1 MGDQRAGFPQAES
14 HLAEQ
19 ALTLPHTQVNI
30 MKLFQVMGEDFSVP
44 EILRVSKLPWV
55 SPQIT
60 IDGFPLGIAKTSR
73 PALPFAFMQS
83 SETAVLKTLHPAFNS
98 TRILPEDIGY
108 VITVKPVSN
117 QEDAMQPVIVAGF
130 LRAQD
135 FLLHCNPHDLRIR
148 DLQFTHARALLH
160 HNMAG
165 GADESNV
172 IMRHYLCRS
181 V

>member
-1 MGDQRAGFPQAES
+1 MR
-14 HLAEQ
+14 
-19 ALTLPHTQVNI
+19 
-30 MKLFQVMGEDFSVP
+30 LFQVMGEDFPVP

-60 IDGFPLGIAKTSR
+60 VDGFPLGLAKMSR

-83 SETAVLKTLHPAFNS
+83 SEAAFLKTLHPAFNS
-98 TRILPEDIGY
+98 TRVLPENIGD
-108 VITVKPVSN
+108 VITVKAVTN
-117 QEDAMQPVIVAGF
+117 QEDAMQRVIVAGLF
-130 LRAQD
+130 RAQD

-148 DLQFTHARALLH
+148 DLQFTHARALLSL
-160 HNMAG
+160 NMAG
-165 GADESNV
+165 GTDEGNL